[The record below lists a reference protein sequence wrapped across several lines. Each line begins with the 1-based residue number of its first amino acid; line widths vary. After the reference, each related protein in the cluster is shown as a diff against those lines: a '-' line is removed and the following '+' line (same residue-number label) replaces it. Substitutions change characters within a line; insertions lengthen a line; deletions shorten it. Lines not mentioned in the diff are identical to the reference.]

1 MSKFFIDA
9 LPVIFEGGISNYV
22 RPLVNHLRKNSA
34 EKRYIK
40 LLFRLGLHRSRRDHH
55 RTWRA
60 NGSFNEDSEI
70 RTYIPDR
77 VIEHLWNRG
86 SMTSTIGECKKEDI
100 FLATTEFV
108 PRNNA
113 LKVGW
118 VVYDLTP
125 CRVPQ
130 FFQIN
135 HRRYFESM
143 IKRASVSDF
152 IVAIS
157 ENTKRDIVD
166 LLKYPEDRICV
177 VYPGIED
184 MNVSKLLS
192 VHTHN
197 RPYVYYA
204 GSLSL
209 NKNVDGMLRIFS
221 RVVHEHGLDI
231 DIILSGK
238 DFCGKSF
245 WDELSRKLQISD
257 RVQIKGWVSDEERE
271 SLLSQAKMV
280 WQFSWYEGFGLPVL
294 EAAVRG
300 IPVIYT
306 NRGAVSEILRN
317 PEQEI
322 DPAEE
327 SDAAMKAA
335 EALSS
340 SSKLNQWSELGRE
353 RAAEFSWDKSS
364 SKLLKW
370 IERTS

>member
-1 MSKFFIDA
+1 MAKLYVDA
-9 LPVIFEGGISNYV
+9 LPVLFEGGISNYV
-22 RPLVNHLRKNSA
+22 RPLVNCLRKKNT
-34 EKRYIK
+34 EKRSVK
-40 LLFRLGLHRSRRDHH
+40 LLFRLGFHRSRRELYN
-55 RTWRA
+55 TWRSDH
-60 NGSFNEDSEI
+60 SFNEDGEI
-70 RTYIPDR
+70 KTYIPDR
-77 VIEHLWNRG
+77 VVEYLWNRG
-86 SMTSTIGECKKEDI
+86 SMASTIGECKKEDI
-100 FLATTEFV
+100 FLATTELV
-108 PRNNA
+108 PSNRT

-125 CRVPQ
+125 FRAPQ
-130 FFQIN
+130 FFRID
-135 HRRYFESM
+135 HRRYLASM

-177 VYPGIED
+177 VYPGIEG
-184 MNVSKLLS
+184 MNISKLPPVL
-192 VHTHN
+192 THN

-221 RVVHEHGLDI
+221 RVIHEHGLDI

-245 WDELSRKLQISD
+245 WDELTRKLKISD
-257 RVQIKGWVSDEERE
+257 RVRIKGWVSDEERQY
-271 SLLSQAKMV
+271 LLSQAKMV
-280 WQFSWYEGFGLPVL
+280 WQFSWYEGFGLAVL

-300 IPVIYT
+300 IPVLYA
-306 NRGAVSEILRN
+306 NRGAVPEILKN

-322 DPAEE
+322 DPTDERN
-327 SDAAMKAA
+327 AAMKAA

-340 SSKLNQWSELGRE
+340 SSKLNRWSELGRE

-370 IERTS
+370 LERTS